1 MSKSSDNNSCQTI
14 CWLLSG
20 LAGLCVAA
28 IVGIATGGIIAA
40 IAGVLVL
47 LGCGAFL
54 QRHVCGLALDDWG
67 PFEGLKGVPGWDED
81 GPHDPPAEAPKQTA
95 APDAQIAPEHR
106 AARSEQPPSTLLAGE
121 EALAA
126 KKGEWRYQ
134 P

>member
-1 MSKSSDNNSCQTI
+1 MSKNSERNSCQTI

-20 LAGLCVAA
+20 LAGLCVA
-28 IVGIATGGIIAA
+28 IITGIATGGIFAA
-40 IAGVLVL
+40 IVGVLVL
-47 LGCGAFL
+47 IGCGAFL

-67 PFEGLKGVPGWDED
+67 PFEGLKGVPGWDSD
-81 GPHDPPAEAPKQTA
+81 GPHDPPADPPKKT
-95 APDAQIAPEHR
+95 IAHEP
-106 AARSEQPPSTLLAGE
+106 AKSAPSTLLDGE